1 MQTSQSNTK
10 QQRITSGPGTSE
22 DAFNLQDFVF
32 KIIANWRWAAA
43 FLIFCLI
50 SAFLYLRYTTPIYK
64 ASAKVMIRD
73 DKKGGGGLD
82 NILLKELNIQ
92 PSSQSLE
99 SEMEILKSYD
109 LIRSVVLQEQLYIE
123 IKSKGRIVN
132 RETFA
137 EQAPVFFTFSNP
149 DTVTSPITW
158 RLKSSEDGKWSIVHH
173 SEHPPLYL
181 TPSKWYLINGVTFR
195 AEPNPSYAENLKQ
208 EDDIDHEYIV
218 TILPIDHA
226 VNNFLQSLKVVEIGD
241 ASSIVSLE
249 ITGYNMQ
256 KAQASLNALID
267 IYSTQGLED
276 KKRVNTNTLDFLNER
291 VALVER
297 ELQAVEGQV
306 ERFKRDRRITDIS
319 SEAQQYIQ
327 QTQVIDMQKAEQQT
341 QLSILEG
348 LERKIRTDQQ
358 DPKLVPSTVGI
369 AEPTLL
375 SLIQQHNE
383 LVLDRERR
391 MQNYGPKNPL
401 IIDMDNNIANIRQS
415 MLSNINTLKSGYRTV
430 LGDITRREAGLASK
444 ISSIPSIEKNLVE
457 INRDQNV
464 KQQLYLLLLQKRE
477 ETAIALASTNV
488 DTKIVESPRGIGLI
502 SPRPALVYAIALG
515 LGLLLPIGLIYI
527 RDILNDKIEGKVE
540 VEQKSQA
547 PLLGEVSFSKK
558 SDSPIVITK
567 GSRSIIAEQFRV
579 IRTNISFTGRGKEND
594 VILVT
599 SHRPSEGKS
608 FTSLNLAASYALLN
622 KKVVVLEFDL
632 RKPRLRQNLNI
643 KADTG
648 ISNFLNG
655 SSDDLDGMLK
665 EVQGFEQNFWLLGS
679 GPIPPN
685 PAELILSDRM
695 KELIA
700 ALKKRFD
707 YIIFDTPPYNLVTD
721 SSLLAAY
728 ADINIVVLR
737 NGYTFKFVINE
748 INRKKEENPD
758 QPFYTILNRVDE
770 KNRYG
775 VYRNY
780 GYGYAE
786 YFDTPEKRSFWD
798 VLFKR

>member
-1 MQTSQSNTK
+1 MQTSQSNT
-10 QQRITSGPGTSE
+10 QQRIKSGHSSQE
-22 DAFNLQDFVF
+22 DTFNFQDFIF
-32 KIIANWRWAAA
+32 KIIANWRWMAA
-43 FLIFCLI
+43 FLILCLL
-50 SAFLYLRYTTPIYK
+50 SAFFYLRYSAPVYK

-99 SEMEILKSYD
+99 SEIEILKSYD
-109 LIRSVVLQEQLYIE
+109 LIESVVFQEQLYVE
-123 IKSKGRIVN
+123 MKSKGRIVD

-137 EQAPVFFTFSNP
+137 NEAPVFFTFANP
-149 DTVTSPITW
+149 DTVTIPVTW
-158 RLKSSEDGKWSIVHH
+158 NLKQTDEGKWYIVHH
-173 SEHPPLYL
+173 GEEDPLYL
-181 TPSKWYLINGVTFR
+181 TPGKWYIINGLTFR
-195 AEPNPSYAENLKQ
+195 VTLNSAYAENP
-208 EDDIDHEYIV
+208 DAGHDSDHEYVV
-218 TILPIDHA
+218 TILPINFA
-226 VNNFLQSLKVVEIGD
+226 VNNFLQSLRVAEIGD

-249 ITGYNMQ
+249 MTGYNME
-256 KAQASLNALID
+256 KARASLKALID
-267 IYSTQGLED
+267 IYTTQGLED
-276 KKRVNTNTLDFLNER
+276 KKKVNTNTLDFLNER

-297 ELQAVEGQV
+297 ELQSVEGQV

-319 SEAQQYIQ
+319 TEAQQYIQ
-327 QTQVIDMQKAEQQT
+327 QTQVIDLQKAEQQT

-348 LERKIRTDQQ
+348 LERKIRTEQQ

-375 SLIQQHNE
+375 TLIQQHNE

-415 MLSNINTLKSGYRTV
+415 MLSNINTLKTGYRTA
-430 LGDITRREAGLASK
+430 LGDITRREASLASK
-444 ISSIPSIEKNLVE
+444 ISTIPSIEKNLVE

-477 ETAIALASTNV
+477 ETAITLASTNV
-488 DTKIVESPRGIGLI
+488 DTKIVEAPRSIGKI
-502 SPRPALVYAIALG
+502 SPKTAIVYAIALG
-515 LGLLLPIGLIYI
+515 LGLLFPIGIIYL
-527 RDILNDKIEGKVE
+527 RDILNDKIESKLE
-540 VEQKSQA
+540 IEEKSQA
-547 PLLGEVSFSKK
+547 PLLGEVSFSNKT
-558 SDSPIVITK
+558 DSPIVITK
-567 GSRSIIAEQFRV
+567 GSRSVIAEQFRV

-643 KADTG
+643 KVDAG

-655 SSDDLDGMLK
+655 SSDLDSMLK
-665 EVQGFEQNFWLLGS
+665 EVQGFEKNFWLLGS

-685 PAELILSDRM
+685 PAELILGDRM
-695 KELIA
+695 KELITE
-700 ALKKRFD
+700 LKKRFD

-728 ADINIVVLR
+728 ADLSIVVLR
-737 NGYTFKFVINE
+737 SGYTFKFVINE

-758 QPFYTILNRVDE
+758 QPLYTILNRVNE

-775 VYRNY
+775 AYRSY

-786 YFDTPEKRSFWD
+786 YFDTPEKRSFWEK
-798 VLFKR
+798 LLKR